1 MKKLFFL
8 LLSVLFCSC
17 EKNKPDNSIINE
29 TDVDV
34 SVLDESGNDLLN
46 PTLKFPKS
54 INTTEIAIY
63 FVVNERELLVDNELL
78 DASKGYRLL
87 KPEGDN
93 RHYRLRIFLNTL
105 STENITKTI
114 IQWDKD
120 QRDVLK
126 AEMNRNK
133 NMRYVTKIWLNE
145 TLVWKNE
152 GVRFITVKK

>member
-1 MKKLFFL
+1 MFFL
-8 LLSVLFCSC
+8 LLPVLFCSC
-17 EKNKPDNSIINE
+17 EKNKPDNPIINE
-29 TDVDV
+29 TNVDV

-54 INTTEIAIY
+54 IDTTEIAIY

-78 DASKGYRLL
+78 DASKGYKLL
-87 KPEGDN
+87 EPEGDYK
-93 RHYRLRIFLNTL
+93 HYRLRIFLNTL
-105 STENITKTI
+105 STKNITKTI

-145 TLVWKNE
+145 TLVWENE

>member
-1 MKKLFFL
+1 MKKMFFL
-8 LLSVLFCSC
+8 LLPVLFCSC
-17 EKNKPDNSIINE
+17 EKNKPDNPIINE
-29 TDVDV
+29 TNVDV

-54 INTTEIAIY
+54 IDTTEIAIY

-78 DASKGYRLL
+78 DASKGYKLL
-87 KPEGDN
+87 EPEGDYK
-93 RHYRLRIFLNTL
+93 HYRLRIFLNTL
-105 STENITKTI
+105 STKNITKTI

-145 TLVWKNE
+145 TLVWENE